1 MLLSEERKP
10 AGKSKKQSKTQRCE
24 GENKPRCH
32 FDPFSLPDDNHRSE
46 DLSVVNM
53 DQ

>member
-24 GENKPRCH
+24 GKTH